1 MCSLGGLHRRRNLG
15 VRGREQAGDLV
26 GQRLVGGEPG
36 ELALPEVE
44 IAPGQP
50 VEIGAR
56 IGAGIVATTDGRFV
70 VFRGHGC
77 TIAHCLGSIVTG
89 TRLLQALS
97 PSCRTAVSALMW
109 PPRSERTF
117 TVREPEE
124 RSVMAEQAVLE
135 GGPKPAPVV
144 IKKYA
149 NRRLYNTATSAYVT
163 LEHLSQ
169 MVKDKTDFVVY
180 DAKTGDEITRSV
192 LTQII
197 FEEESKGGQ
206 TLLPI
211 PFLRQ
216 LISFY
221 GDSLQSVVPQ
231 YLEMS
236 MSQFARNQEQMRS
249 YLQNAFGFNPF
260 QQFETMGKQ
269 NMAMFEQAMRMF
281 NPFRAGQPG
290 SKQPA
295 SGQQVP
301 DQPGPSQPGA
311 NGSEAARADTPA
323 ASGAAPKEEV
333 VIDDLK
339 RKLDELQNQLALL
352 SKKP

>member
-1 MCSLGGLHRRRNLG
+1 
-15 VRGREQAGDLV
+15 
-26 GQRLVGGEPG
+26 
-36 ELALPEVE
+36 
-44 IAPGQP
+44 
-50 VEIGAR
+50 
-56 IGAGIVATTDGRFV
+56 
-70 VFRGHGC
+70 
-77 TIAHCLGSIVTG
+77 
-89 TRLLQALS
+89 
-97 PSCRTAVSALMW
+97 
-109 PPRSERTF
+109 
-117 TVREPEE
+117 
-124 RSVMAEQAVLE
+124 MAEQAVPE
-135 GGPKPAPVV
+135 GGPKSAPVV

-221 GDSLQSVVPQ
+221 GDSLQGVVPQ

-249 YLQNAFGFNPF
+249 YMQNAFGFNPF

-269 NMAMFEQAMRMF
+269 NMAMFENAMRVF
-281 NPFRAGQPG
+281 NPFRPGQPG
-290 SKQPA
+290 QPN
-295 SGQQVP
+295 
-301 DQPGPSQPGA
+301 QPGQASPMA
-311 NGSEAARADTPA
+311 NGQEAPKPETPSA
-323 ASGAAPKEEV
+323 APAAAPKEEV

-339 RKLDELQNQLALL
+339 RKLDELQSQLALL
-352 SKKP
+352 SKKS

>member
-1 MCSLGGLHRRRNLG
+1 M
-15 VRGREQAGDLV
+15 D
-26 GQRLVGGEPG
+26 
-36 ELALPEVE
+36 
-44 IAPGQP
+44 
-50 VEIGAR
+50 
-56 IGAGIVATTDGRFV
+56 
-70 VFRGHGC
+70 
-77 TIAHCLGSIVTG
+77 
-89 TRLLQALS
+89 
-97 PSCRTAVSALMW
+97 
-109 PPRSERTF
+109 
-117 TVREPEE
+117 
-124 RSVMAEQAVLE
+124 QAVPE

-163 LEHLSQ
+163 LDHLSQ

-180 DAKTGDEITRSV
+180 DAKTGDEITRFV

-221 GDSLQSVVPQ
+221 GDSLQGVVPQ

-236 MSQFARNQEQMRS
+236 MTQFARNQEQMRK

-260 QQFETMGKQ
+260 QQFESMGKQ

-281 NPFRAGQPG
+281 NPFRPGQAGQG
-290 SKQPA
+290 AGAPA
-295 SGQQVP
+295 MTNGQEP
-301 DQPGPSQPGA
+301 AKTDAAGA
-311 NGSEAARADTPA
+311 RTEAA
-323 ASGAAPKEEV
+323 
-333 VIDDLK
+333 IDDLK
-339 RKLDELQNQLALL
+339 RKLDELQNQLAEL
-352 SKKP
+352 SKKS

>member
-1 MCSLGGLHRRRNLG
+1 M
-15 VRGREQAGDLV
+15 D
-26 GQRLVGGEPG
+26 
-36 ELALPEVE
+36 
-44 IAPGQP
+44 
-50 VEIGAR
+50 
-56 IGAGIVATTDGRFV
+56 
-70 VFRGHGC
+70 
-77 TIAHCLGSIVTG
+77 
-89 TRLLQALS
+89 
-97 PSCRTAVSALMW
+97 
-109 PPRSERTF
+109 
-117 TVREPEE
+117 
-124 RSVMAEQAVLE
+124 QAVPE

-163 LEHLSQ
+163 LDHLSQ

-180 DAKTGDEITRSV
+180 DAKTGDEITRFV

-221 GDSLQSVVPQ
+221 GDSLQGVVPQ

-236 MSQFARNQEQMRS
+236 MTQFARNQEQMRR

-260 QQFETMGKQ
+260 QQFESMGKQ
-269 NMAMFEQAMRMF
+269 NMAMFENAMRMF
-281 NPFRAGQPG
+281 NPFRPGQAGQAPG
-290 SKQPA
+290 TPPLTN
-295 SGQQVP
+295 GQEP
-301 DQPGPSQPGA
+301 PKSDATNPPT
-311 NGSEAARADTPA
+311 EAA
-323 ASGAAPKEEV
+323 
-333 VIDDLK
+333 IDDLK
-339 RKLDELQNQLALL
+339 RKLDELQNQLAEL